1 MSAHLVCLEL
11 PEGLPRGV
19 LAEVARRVRIPYM
32 RLWRARYGGARLS
45 QDELARVNEAL
56 KELGFEPEN

>member
-45 QDELARVNEAL
+45 DEELSRVNEAL
-56 KELGFEPEN
+56 KELGYRPEH